1 MNSPLSENHHIPKSV
16 IKTSRDE
23 LDLSTIPNE
32 LGLPHLQIHKQE
44 TQTSQP
50 VLVTELP
57 KDLHGYAFTVGAL
70 FQAENRPQE
79 HGTLL
84 YTGDGMIYRLGF
96 SNGQA
101 NLKTRIAKTPCY
113 YADLPTQLYLAEKA
127 VEPKAQFAKH
137 NPIFSY
143 FAGFRD
149 GGQSRFSLLFGSRNQ
164 LNTAFLR
171 TRNHLLVTI
180 DAGRPYIVDP
190 HTLELV
196 EPVGYTSQWKGLF
209 PVLSKVL
216 KLHLFDTY
224 INSAHPI
231 ADVSQSDDKVDE
243 LFTTNYST
251 GYNGKFS
258 EPVGIVL
265 NGVNAVLK
273 GFFPEITNED
283 FGRFTYLVRY
293 RFNDQ
298 AAGLKPEMK
307 SWKMVL
313 PDGQPV
319 LVQQSLHQL
328 GLTEKYLI
336 LSDITF
342 RMEFSQIFSPF
353 FFGFLKLPEINKLDD
368 LGTWIYSTFL
378 QQCKP
383 LPFGSLYIINREDL
397 DQNPNAEI
405 VIAKKVTIPIEISHF
420 AADYANPDDKIT
432 IHIGHSNGWDVT
444 EGITP
449 YDKSV
454 PGKPKLRK
462 DALEG
467 MMSGATDLGSLGRYV
482 INGKTGEIESVKLI
496 QDADSTWSLS
506 VYSHRDL
513 CRDNKEELSKTVEN
527 IYWMSW
533 GFTWE
538 NIPQRIYEA
547 YKADIRRNVP
557 IEQLPD
563 YKPPT
568 LLRLDTEKMEIV
580 DRFHFP
586 DRHFAC
592 SPQFIPSSQPSEDKD
607 PSIDGYIVCMII
619 KDNPTQPNKS
629 QDEIWIFHAD
639 DFNNKP
645 IYRLS
650 SSSDQTPLNLALTL
664 HSTWLPNFE
673 QMRLYSEDERRQK
686 RADSVKQD
694 YEHFLENKWEI
705 IQKLFHNIVYPHF
718 INQTLETDFE
728 KFLESEDEFETFQ
741 KSKVKS
747 SSPQ

>member
-1 MNSPLSENHHIPKSV
+1 MNSPMSETHHIPKSV
-16 IKTSRDE
+16 VKTSRDE
-23 LDLSTIPNE
+23 LDLSTVPNE

-44 TQTSQP
+44 TQSSQP
-50 VLVTELP
+50 VLVDELP
-57 KDLHGYAFTVGAL
+57 QDLQGYAFTVGAL

-79 HGTLL
+79 NGTLL

-96 SNGQA
+96 KNGQA
-101 NLKTRIAKTPCY
+101 TLKTRIAKTPCY
-113 YADLPTQLYLAEKA
+113 YADLPTQLYLADKA
-127 VEPKAQFAKH
+127 AAPKAQFAKH

-149 GGQSRFSLLFGSRNQ
+149 GGQSRFSLIFGSRNQ

-196 EPVGYTSQWKGLF
+196 EPIGSTSQWKGIF

-216 KLHLFDTY
+216 KNNVFDTY

-231 ADVSQSDDKVDE
+231 ADVSQVNHKPDE

-251 GYNGKFS
+251 GYNGEFK
-258 EPVGIVL
+258 EPVSFIL
-265 NGVNAVLK
+265 NGVSALLK
-273 GFFPEITNED
+273 RFFPEVKNED
-283 FGRFTYLVRY
+283 FGHFTYLVRY
-293 RFNDQ
+293 RFSDQ
-298 AAGLKPEMK
+298 ATDVKPEIN
-307 SWKMVL
+307 SWRMVL

-319 LVQQSLHQL
+319 LVEQSLHQL
-328 GLTEKYLI
+328 GLTKKYLI

-353 FFGFLKLPEINKLDD
+353 FLGFLKLPKIDQLDD
-368 LGTWIYSTFL
+368 LGSWIYQVFL
-378 QQCKP
+378 RQIKP
-383 LPFGSLYIINREDL
+383 LSFGTLYIINREDL
-397 DQNPNAEI
+397 DQNPEAEI

-444 EGITP
+444 EGITH

-482 INGKTGEIESVKLI
+482 IDGKTGEIESAKLI

-506 VYSHRDL
+506 VYTHRDL
-513 CRDNKEELSKTVEN
+513 CRDNQEESSKTVKN
-527 IYWMSW
+527 LYWMSW

-538 NIPQRIYEA
+538 TIPQRIYEA
-547 YKADIRRNVP
+547 YKADARRNVP

-563 YKPPT
+563 YKPTT

-592 SPQFIPSSQPSEDKD
+592 SPQFIPSSQPSDDKD
-607 PSIDGYIVCMII
+607 SSIDGYIVCMVI
-619 KDNPTQPNKS
+619 KDNLTQPNQS

-650 SSSDQTPLNLALTL
+650 SSSDHAPLNLAVTL
-664 HSTWLPNFE
+664 HSTWLQNFE
-673 QMRLYSEDERRQK
+673 QIQKYSEAERRQK
-686 RADSVKQD
+686 RANSVKQD
-694 YEHFLENKWEI
+694 YEHLLENQWEI
-705 IQKLFHNIVYPHF
+705 IQKLFYHIVYPHF
-718 INQTLETDFE
+718 IDQTLENDFE
-728 KFLESEDEFETFQ
+728 KFLESEAEFEKFRN
-741 KSKVKS
+741 SKIKTS
-747 SSPQ
+747 S